1 MSARPALIDLAKIAV
16 VGALV
21 ALLTPLFFAHRAF
34 HRWRSRREL
43 PPAVTPIPSVGLDE
57 RSLADIIDGDEP
69 VIVTGLVEALT
80 LARTPDVSGL
90 RAMASDHPERFP
102 VKVHK
107 DHSPYFLYVG
117 DYGAELD
124 RVEEHDLASFLDAMF
139 VDGPADGECTYRLFS
154 TRDLNGEVGTIV
166 DELATALEAHTGR
179 RAERDAS
186 GLWIGSTGV
195 TTPLHHD
202 AWTGILFQFEGSKD
216 VVMYGPDDRP
226 NLYFTSPYAAT
237 DRWSTLPGRS
247 RDAGDADYPDLARA
261 QRWEGR
267 LEAGDA
273 LFIPAFWAHEVEALE
288 ANISIPFRF
297 ATRPS
302 DYANPGFLRP
312 AYEILHGKLAATR

>member
-1 MSARPALIDLAKIAV
+1 MSPRPSPQDLVKIAV

-21 ALLTPLFFAHRAF
+21 ALLTPLFFAHRTY
-34 HRWRSRREL
+34 HRVRARRRSMPE
-43 PPAVTPIPSVGLDE
+43 VTTIPRVSLDD
-57 RSLADIIDGDEP
+57 RSLADIVDGTEP
-69 VIVTGLVEALT
+69 VIVEGLVAALS
-80 LARTPDVSGL
+80 LPRTPDVAGL
-90 RAMASDHPERFP
+90 REVAATHSATFP

-124 RVEEHDLASFLDAMF
+124 RVEEHDLESFLDTMF
-139 VDGPADGECTYRLFS
+139 VDGPAEGECTYRLFS
-154 TRDLNGEVGTIV
+154 THDLDGEVGSIIA
-166 DELATALEAHTGR
+166 ELATAIEAHTGR
-179 RAERDAS
+179 RAEQSAS

-237 DRWSTLPGRS
+237 DRWSMLPARS
-247 RDAGDADYPDLARA
+247 RDADVEDYPDLAHAR
-261 QRWEGR
+261 RWEGR

-273 LFIPAFWAHEVEALE
+273 LYIPPFWAHEVEALE

-297 ATRPS
+297 ATRPV

-312 AYEILHGKLAATR
+312 AYEILHGKLAALR